1 MVFGNLFRGLGGA
14 ASGAAAGSAFGPIGT
29 GIGAVVGGLGSLGGS
44 SSGGGGAGNMGG
56 MTKAYIPEPIASRY
70 AGSSDPAKFLEA
82 FRNNA
87 FKSKSP
93 GWAEEEINRMLTPA
107 QRSDLL
113 AENKDFQNIVGFEYD
128 PTKRRELASVFGKG
142 ALGGKAPT
150 SDFLDRLVDTTK
162 ELGIND
168 PFGMQRAAEQA
179 AAFDP
184 RAPKIASKQQR
195 EMEAMYGQFNP
206 ENSKYLVGY
215 PMQGLIDRRIA
226 SA

>member
-1 MVFGNLFRGLGGA
+1 MSFGNFIKSALPIVGGLVGGPI
-14 ASGAAAGSAFGPIGT
+14 GAAAG
-29 GIGAVVGGLGSLGGS
+29 GLGSAALGSFGGS
-44 SSGGGGAGNMGG
+44 SSGGGSAGNMGG
-56 MTKAYIPEPIASRY
+56 MVKAYMQEPITSRY
-70 AGSSDPAKFLEA
+70 AGSDPAKFLKA
-82 FRNNA
+82 FTDGA
-87 FKSKSP
+87 FNSKTP
-93 GWAEEEINRMLTPA
+93 AWAEEEINKMLTPS

-128 PTKRRELASVFGKG
+128 PAKRRELASVFGKG
-142 ALGGKAPT
+142 AFGGKAPT
-150 SDFLDRLVDTTK
+150 SDFLNRLVDTTSA
-162 ELGIND
+162 LGIND

-206 ENSKYLVGY
+206 ENSKYLVGH
-215 PMQGLIDRRIA
+215 PMQNLIDRRIA